1 MEFSKKKLFK
11 SIKQKYSH
19 THPGYLRY
27 AKEEID
33 KIVDEAEIN
42 DSFYNEYYHLKRD
55 IELKS
60 IFLSSIGIAAL
71 ISVAVSYALNVEGNG
86 NYLGYIVILT
96 IGMVM
101 AMVLAINSAT
111 KQGCVLEPYLLEKM
125 KKKIWSESTVNI
137 KEA

>member
-1 MEFSKKKLFK
+1 MEFSKKELFK
-11 SIKQKYSH
+11 RINKKHSH
-19 THPGYLRY
+19 AHPGYLRH

-33 KIVDEAEIN
+33 KVVDEAEIN
-42 DSFYNEYYHLKRD
+42 DSFYKEYYHLKRD
-55 IELKS
+55 MELKS

-71 ISVAVSYALNVEGNG
+71 MSVAVSYALNVESDG
-86 NYLGYIVILT
+86 NYLGYIVILM

-101 AMVLAINSAT
+101 AMGLAINSVT

-137 KEA
+137 REA